1 MTQRENLL
9 RVLNGEQPEWVPI
22 GEKSG
27 CYGIPSFLGGWFE
40 GREKG
45 TDVIDPFGVRY
56 TVGDPGMFPMPTQG
70 VKKVPDITKWR
81 EYLEGAFPVLSEVD
95 WEAAAAKDTAKWD
108 RQNKV
113 TKVLTA
119 GNGSGSTFAFA
130 VQLMGHEDAMVAMA
144 LEPEAWC
151 DLLDTIT
158 TWHEGF
164 IEYVARYYKPD
175 IIEFADDCAC
185 STGTFMSPAMYRELI
200 KPYHKRLIDKIVS
213 VGCIPEMHCCGK
225 AETLVGDWVEMGLR
239 IWTPAQVFNDLK
251 AIKEKYGN
259 KLVIRGAWESNGP
272 AAVKGAGEEVVR
284 GAVRR
289 SIEQLGPGGGYI
301 FSCCG
306 MSEESFVGPEHMA
319 FIYDEAEKAG
329 HEINR
334 K

>member
-1 MTQRENLL
+1 MGSAE
-9 RVLNGEQPEWVPI
+9 
-22 GEKSG
+22 
-27 CYGIPSFLGGWFE
+27 
-40 GREKG
+40 
-45 TDVIDPFGVRY
+45 
-56 TVGDPGMFPMPTQG
+56 
-70 VKKVPDITKWR
+70 
-81 EYLEGAFPVLSEVD
+81 
-95 WEAAAAKDTAKWD
+95 
-108 RQNKV
+108 NKV

-175 IIEFADDCAC
+175 IIEFAD
-185 STGTFMSPAMYRELI
+185 GLRLQHRNFMSPAMYRELI

-259 KLVIRGAWESNGP
+259 KLVIAGHGRATGP
-272 AAVKGAGEEVVR
+272 R
-284 GAVRR
+284 PSR
-289 SIEQLGPGGGYI
+289 GPGKRWSGAL
-301 FSCCG
+301 S
-306 MSEESFVGPEHMA
+306 
-319 FIYDEAEKAG
+319 AG
-329 HEINR
+329 ASNSWAPAGATYSAAAG
-334 K
+334 